1 MDKRQEAKELLK
13 EYKQEHINK
22 FIDEIGDEKAEE
34 LIEQIHTIDFHQITE
49 LYNNTK
55 KTIEFKESKIEP
67 LKYLDKAKLTF
78 EQTQRFDEL
87 GSDVVKKG
95 QYAVVT
101 MAGGQG
107 TRLGHNGPKGT
118 FKLDVYGKGKYLF
131 EILVDNLKE
140 ANQKYGITINWYI
153 MTSKENNSATV
164 EFLEKNNYFGYDKN
178 FVKIFT
184 QSEMPLIDTEGK
196 LLMGKDYKIREASDG
211 NGGTYSSLRRSGCLA
226 DMKEKGIKWVFIGSV
241 DNALLK
247 MVDVTLLG
255 MAIDKGV
262 QIASKSVVKA
272 NPHERVGVFC
282 KMNGHPKVIEYTE
295 LPEKMAEEV
304 DSDGELKYG
313 ESHIMCNLYTIDAIE
328 KISKETLMYHSAFKK
343 NAYIDENG
351 KEIIP
356 TEPNSYKF
364 ESFIFDAFEFF
375 DDIAILRGKRED
387 DFAPVKNKDG
397 VDSPKTAKE
406 LLEKHEYPWEVLPE
420 ISDFIIE
427 LGNKLDKEIYELK
440 GENIW
445 IAKSAT
451 IYPSAYIK
459 GPAIIGENAEVRHC
473 AFIRGKAI
481 VGNNA
486 VVGNSTELK
495 NVILFDNVQVPHY
508 NYVGDSILGYKSHM
522 GAGSITSN
530 VKSDKK
536 LVVIKNKEEKIETGL
551 KKIGAMLGDE
561 VEIGCGSVLNPGT
574 IIGSHTNIYPLS
586 SVRGVIKANSIYKN
600 QNEIVDKK

>member
-1 MDKRQEAKELLK
+1 MDKRQETIELLK
-13 EYKQEHINK
+13 EYNQEHIINYLEKMNDEDANK
-22 FIDEIGDEKAEE
+22 
-34 LIEQIHTIDFHQITE
+34 LIEQIQKIDFHQITE

-67 LKYLDKAKLTF
+67 LKYLDKAKLSL
-78 EQTQRFDEL
+78 EQLQKFDKL
-87 GSDVVKKG
+87 GSDVVKNG

-153 MTSKENNSATV
+153 MTSQENNEATV
-164 EFLEKNNYFGYDKN
+164 EFLEKNNYFGYDKKYI
-178 FVKIFT
+178 KIFS
-184 QSEMPLIDTEGK
+184 QSELPLINTEGK
-196 LLMGKDYKIREASDG
+196 LLMGKDHKIREASDG

-295 LPEKMAEEV
+295 LPEKMAEEI

-328 KISKETLMYHSAFKK
+328 KISKETLIYHSAFKK
-343 NAYIDENG
+343 NAYIDEDG
-351 KEIIP
+351 KEVIP

-406 LLEKHEYPWEVLPE
+406 LYEKYW
-420 ISDFIIE
+420 
-427 LGNKLDKEIYELK
+427 NK
-440 GENIW
+440 
-445 IAKSAT
+445 
-451 IYPSAYIK
+451 
-459 GPAIIGENAEVRHC
+459 
-473 AFIRGKAI
+473 
-481 VGNNA
+481 
-486 VVGNSTELK
+486 
-495 NVILFDNVQVPHY
+495 
-508 NYVGDSILGYKSHM
+508 M
-522 GAGSITSN
+522 
-530 VKSDKK
+530 KK
-536 LVVIKNKEEKIETGL
+536 
-551 KKIGAMLGDE
+551 
-561 VEIGCGSVLNPGT
+561 
-574 IIGSHTNIYPLS
+574 
-586 SVRGVIKANSIYKN
+586 
-600 QNEIVDKK
+600 